1 MVAISEVR
9 GQLPN
14 IKNLGSGLV
23 AVFVGGTSGIGLSTA
38 REFTRYA
45 TAPHIYLIGRNE
57 AQASEII
64 SELRAVNQSAT
75 VDFIKS
81 DVSLLKNVDTTC
93 REIAQK
99 ESKVNL
105 LFLSAGI
112 LTTQGRTETTEG
124 LDRKLS
130 LHYYARMRFADN
142 LLPLLNQAAS
152 SDRLARVVSVFSP
165 GNEGKLIEDD
175 LDLRSNY
182 SLSNAAAHGC
192 TMTSLF
198 MAQLAAAHPN
208 ISWVHSRPGAVN
220 TNVTRDFN
228 PLVRGLTNALF
239 MLTPLLSSIG
249 LISVK
254 ESGERHAYA
263 ATSPLFAPRVKGV
276 DTVGADGAK
285 GSGAYRVDYDSS
297 IVKAK
302 SELVKGYLGSGVGK
316 KVWEHTREI
325 YAKATVN

>member
-1 MVAISEVR
+1 
-9 GQLPN
+9 
-14 IKNLGSGLV
+14 
-23 AVFVGGTSGIGLSTA
+23 
-38 REFTRYA
+38 
-45 TAPHIYLIGRNE
+45 
-57 AQASEII
+57 
-64 SELRAVNQSAT
+64 
-75 VDFIKS
+75 
-81 DVSLLKNVDTTC
+81 
-93 REIAQK
+93 
-99 ESKVNL
+99 
-105 LFLSAGI
+105 
-112 LTTQGRTETTEG
+112 
-124 LDRKLS
+124 
-130 LHYYARMRFADN
+130 MRFADN

-175 LDLRSNY
+175 LDLQRNY

-192 TMTSLF
+192 TMTSLY

-228 PLVRGLTNALF
+228 PLVRGLTSALF
-239 MLTPLLSSIG
+239 VLTPLLSSIG

-285 GSGAYRVDYDSS
+285 ESGAYRVDYDSS

-316 KVWEHTREI
+316 KVWEHTRDM
-325 YAKATVN
+325 YAKATGN

>member
-1 MVAISEVR
+1 
-9 GQLPN
+9 
-14 IKNLGSGLV
+14 
-23 AVFVGGTSGIGLSTA
+23 
-38 REFTRYA
+38 
-45 TAPHIYLIGRNE
+45 
-57 AQASEII
+57 
-64 SELRAVNQSAT
+64 
-75 VDFIKS
+75 
-81 DVSLLKNVDTTC
+81 
-93 REIAQK
+93 
-99 ESKVNL
+99 
-105 LFLSAGI
+105 
-112 LTTQGRTETTEG
+112 
-124 LDRKLS
+124 
-130 LHYYARMRFADN
+130 MRFADN

-192 TMTSLF
+192 TMTSLY

-228 PLVRGLTNALF
+228 PLLRGLTSALF
-239 MLTPLLSSIG
+239 VLTPLLSSVG

-302 SELVKGYLGSGVGK
+302 SELVKGYLSSGVGK
-316 KVWEHTREI
+316 KVWEHTRDM
-325 YAKATVN
+325 YAKATGN